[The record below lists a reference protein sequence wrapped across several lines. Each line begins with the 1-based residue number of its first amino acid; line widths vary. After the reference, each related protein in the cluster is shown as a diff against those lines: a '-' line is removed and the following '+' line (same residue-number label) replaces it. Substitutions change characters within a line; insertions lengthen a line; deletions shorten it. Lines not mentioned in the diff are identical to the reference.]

1 MNKQKITISTGTE
14 FGTVKKLV
22 TDWGKLARNLSTHKQ
37 VDQKG
42 GAYFVGGY
50 FSGAQRKEVDLQA
63 MSVLSLDVDKVALTV
78 DEIELSLMMSIDGA
92 FVAYSTY
99 SHGVGGRSSVRVVMP
114 LSREVTPDEYR
125 RLSRKFGEGVA
136 LPLDECSFKPNQAMF
151 APTCRDLS
159 MAWSIVQEGGPVDV
173 GQYLSSF
180 PVVVDEADDLE
191 TMLSEAPLEIDQSE
205 IDGYLSAFPASGTD
219 YNQWVMVGAA
229 LHHQFGGSDEGLA
242 IWDQWSSDDAQRYD
256 AAAISTKWRSFGRS
270 NAVVTFASVIYAAKE
285 AGGFAASGSFEAL
298 LEGANSVETLDQYS
312 DYKERVA
319 AMSGAILQD
328 DQRAMLAARIANG
341 FGKEVGI
348 TKGDIKKALAPR
360 KKPRDVNATIDG
372 PSWLEDWVYCETTM
386 EFVNTRLDYAIKRE
400 AFNAKFDREG
410 ECVTAEMSASQYA
423 LNAVKIKTV
432 VDVMYWPGASRLFE
446 HEGKAMLNTHV
457 DRGVK
462 PLVPVEGSGVINRFL
477 QHVAL
482 VLPDEREREILLD
495 WMCFVCQNPGQRVN
509 WALLLQGAQGTG
521 KTYFVNVLQAVLG
534 RNVSNLD
541 PSSIAGRFTGWAHG
555 STVVAIE
562 EIRIS
567 GTNKYEI
574 LDRMK
579 PFLTNETVSIE
590 EKGRDHRTVPNFSSY
605 FLLTNHADAIPIGV
619 GDRRYCVLYSDV
631 QSEGQLYDVMGG
643 KEGNERYF
651 DDLFGDI
658 NSERGAGELAW
669 YLKNRQVSCN
679 FSPRGRAPETKARQ
693 AMINLS
699 VSPDRQ
705 LLEDAIAEHEC
716 CVINGDIL
724 DVTWLNEMCKMG
736 DSELPK
742 TRTISAILL
751 DMGYVQIDQRRVKIK
766 KDRRNHYIWY
776 RRGFDQSVAIE
787 RSKGFHDDPHFAP
800 F

>member
-1 MNKQKITISTGTE
+1 
-14 FGTVKKLV
+14 
-22 TDWGKLARNLSTHKQ
+22 
-37 VDQKG
+37 
-42 GAYFVGGY
+42 
-50 FSGAQRKEVDLQA
+50 
-63 MSVLSLDVDKVALTV
+63 
-78 DEIELSLMMSIDGA
+78 
-92 FVAYSTY
+92 
-99 SHGVGGRSSVRVVMP
+99 
-114 LSREVTPDEYR
+114 
-125 RLSRKFGEGVA
+125 
-136 LPLDECSFKPNQAMF
+136 
-151 APTCRDLS
+151 
-159 MAWSIVQEGGPVDV
+159 
-173 GQYLSSF
+173 
-180 PVVVDEADDLE
+180 
-191 TMLSEAPLEIDQSE
+191 
-205 IDGYLSAFPASGTD
+205 
-219 YNQWVMVGAA
+219 
-229 LHHQFGGSDEGLA
+229 
-242 IWDQWSSDDAQRYD
+242 
-256 AAAISTKWRSFGRS
+256 
-270 NAVVTFASVIYAAKE
+270 
-285 AGGFAASGSFEAL
+285 
-298 LEGANSVETLDQYS
+298 
-312 DYKERVA
+312 
-319 AMSGAILQD
+319 
-328 DQRAMLAARIANG
+328 
-341 FGKEVGI
+341 
-348 TKGDIKKALAPR
+348 
-360 KKPRDVNATIDG
+360 
-372 PSWLEDWVYCETTM
+372 
-386 EFVNTRLDYAIKRE
+386 
-400 AFNAKFDREG
+400 
-410 ECVTAEMSASQYA
+410 
-423 LNAVKIKTV
+423 
-432 VDVMYWPGASRLFE
+432 MYWPGASRLFE